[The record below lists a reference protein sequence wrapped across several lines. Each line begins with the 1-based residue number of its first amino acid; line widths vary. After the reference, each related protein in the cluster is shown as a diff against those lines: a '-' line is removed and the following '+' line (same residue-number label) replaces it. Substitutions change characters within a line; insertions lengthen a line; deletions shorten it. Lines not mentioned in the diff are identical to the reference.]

1 MKLTKRH
8 LLLKQFANLVQA
20 DNETRN
26 VEIKKL
32 CTARLIEKRIK
43 RQRVDS
49 EDISKCYKIEVSNS
63 LSYIISLS
71 SLSRII

>member
-1 MKLTKRH
+1 MSEFMKLTKRH

-49 EDISKCYKIEVSNS
+49 EDISKCYKIEV
-63 LSYIISLS
+63 
-71 SLSRII
+71 

>member
-8 LLLKQFANLVQA
+8 LLLKQFENLVQA

-49 EDISKCYKIEVSNS
+49 KDISKCYKIEV
-63 LSYIISLS
+63 
-71 SLSRII
+71 

>member
-49 EDISKCYKIEVSNS
+49 EYISKCYKIEV
-63 LSYIISLS
+63 
-71 SLSRII
+71 

>member
-1 MKLTKRH
+1 MSEFMKLTKRH

-49 EDISKCYKIEVSNS
+49 KDISKCYKIEV
-63 LSYIISLS
+63 
-71 SLSRII
+71 

>member
-49 EDISKCYKIEVSNS
+49 EDISKCYKIEV
-63 LSYIISLS
+63 
-71 SLSRII
+71 

>member
-49 EDISKCYKIEVSNS
+49 KDISKCYKIEV
-63 LSYIISLS
+63 
-71 SLSRII
+71 